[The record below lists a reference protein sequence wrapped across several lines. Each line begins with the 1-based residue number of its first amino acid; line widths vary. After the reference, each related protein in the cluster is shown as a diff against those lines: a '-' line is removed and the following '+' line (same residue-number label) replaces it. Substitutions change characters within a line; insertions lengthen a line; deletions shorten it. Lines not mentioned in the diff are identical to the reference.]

1 MLSNR
6 QQKMLLALIEKDD
19 YINVEQFKG
28 MFSISNRTVRHDLL
42 ILEEWLTSQEIGLE
56 RNRKYGVKLTL
67 STIQKDSLLKRL
79 HQKPLYFSNE
89 ERLKL
94 LKKYLLEQSILD
106 TESLIDEF
114 QISKNTFL
122 HDYQTVRA
130 WFQHHDLQVARKNG
144 KLYIEGTEKDVRE
157 TYLELLREEFP
168 THKIF
173 QLLVRGEGDV
183 TVSTPWEKWF
193 PLEEVYEL
201 SNILQVLE
209 QKLNLVFSD
218 SSFSALTL
226 HILMAVQRLKEGHLI
241 KMDNK
246 LLSELQTTNEF
257 QIVKNTL
264 SPMLEEL
271 FNMATPKEEIG
282 YITQHVLGAQ
292 REQENMEDDVLYL
305 QLSTEVVQ
313 KMEQRIQRPLIN
325 RQKIIEGLAI
335 HLKPAF
341 YRAKYQLQSENPL
354 LEQLENMYGS
364 FMDMLEEELQTIT
377 STYHFIFNRHE
388 VSYIALHICSGLE
401 QHIIPIKS
409 KVAIVCSS
417 GLGTSA
423 LLDRKLTMMYPQV
436 TVTKKYSY
444 KELQSLE
451 SMEEDFVLTTIEIPM
466 SLRIPIVQVS
476 PLLTKEDQQ
485 KLIPYIGE
493 PRTNLQEEGK
503 LLTVVND
510 VIGIMK
516 QHGSIHKE
524 NKLMK
529 DLLAYFQGKG
539 NNRDKRKLSELLLS
553 NSIQLQVTIK
563 DWQTA
568 IQLANDMLVVRG
580 CTNEQFA
587 SSLIQMTNQPNN
599 HFVIADGIAFPHA
612 NIDGEVFETGFSLIT
627 LKEPIS
633 FGQSKKDVWF
643 IIMLGAVDQHQHT
656 EALATLLN
664 ILNDKSFMGTLKVAT
679 DGEAVWRQICEKEGG
694 A

>member
-67 STIQKDSLLKRL
+67 STIHKDSLLKRL

-130 WFQHHDLQVARKNG
+130 WFQHHDIQVNRKNG

-257 QIVKNTL
+257 HIVKNTL

-313 KMEQRIQRPLIN
+313 KMEQRIERPLIN

-377 STYHFIFNRHE
+377 STYQFAFNRHE

-423 LLDRKLTMMYPQV
+423 LLERKLTMMYPQV
-436 TVTKKYSY
+436 IVTKKYSY

-503 LLTVVND
+503 LLTAVND

-516 QHGSIHKE
+516 QHGSIDEE

-568 IQLANDMLVVRG
+568 IQLANDMLVSRG
-580 CTNEQFA
+580 CTNERFA
-587 SSLIQMTNQPNN
+587 SSLIKMTNQPKN

-612 NIDGEVFETGFSLIT
+612 NIDGEVFETGFSFVT

-633 FGQSKKDVWF
+633 FGQSQKDVWF
-643 IIMLGAVDQHQHT
+643 IIMLSAVDQHQHT
-656 EALATLLN
+656 EALGTLLN
-664 ILNDKSFMGTLKVAT
+664 ILNDTSFMETLKVAT